1 MDHSASAHPS
11 PTSSGGFAP
20 NNAHN
25 AFLDPS
31 LSALH
36 DFLASNSTG
45 FPGSPQ
51 DAGGLD
57 GTGGNAA
64 GGHQAANLT
73 DLLAEFT
80 TNVMS
85 PDASSSRGGM
95 DASALTQ
102 GLMGFGN
109 GMGDGSS
116 PHGMEGL
123 AGAKSAQE
131 ILLEHLKQSYPTA
144 PVASPASQQ
153 SGSHQSS
160 PQGQAPP
167 MQPPGGVDASGQ
179 IVPDLQQQLQQLF
192 AQTGVST
199 SQTPTPTGPP
209 SGSYQPQQQQPP
221 HPHSH
226 HPSPHSHYMPP
237 QSPASFSHPSSS
249 QHASPMPAY
258 PGSGHPSPYPQ
269 TSTTG
274 SPYAHQTQQQS
285 QYPAPPPGS
294 SATPVQ
300 PVFALPQAQLAAL
313 LQAQQNAIPIQ
324 AQMAALQLILNAQL
338 QAGAQAQAQAH
349 AQAQAQQQA
358 QHAAVQQHQHA
369 QNQQHAQQQHQQQ
382 MQPLQMPQNGGSTA
396 GNSIDGS
403 YRDNEF
409 IFSPAM
415 SPIMTPH
422 SAFTAAS
429 SLPPSVGPLPMVSPA
444 DLFPPL
450 TSPAL
455 GPQLY
460 GSDMQPRS
468 GAHHAHRNSLQGL
481 VDGVGA
487 LSTQLPPGSPTA
499 YFSPRLGPSDAGTS
513 TGAGAGRR
521 GASSSSKKTRPSPLI
536 KPTPDSAFDR
546 RRRKTQ
552 STGATNG
559 GDKRVSMGGSKSA
572 TSSPFF
578 GPQQGG
584 RNGGGVS
591 SAASSTKGGS
601 PNEAGNVYQTNVSAN
616 SSANGSAASVDTPS
630 PVDLPAS
637 QHQLHHV
644 HPPPSMY
651 AVCQDGQPIPAPA
664 LPSHVFSAQPPTQ
677 QQQSAQQ
684 YQQQQQQQQ
693 YQQQQPY
700 QLEPMGPPP
709 PPSSY
714 NPVTPASFMN
724 FASDFNVDSISSLS
738 PSLNAVANP
747 TGQQFEPSSSALS
760 SLQNSPALLP
770 QPDSSAP
777 VYEEDFMPPPQPSS
791 SGKAPKTRKTP
802 SAKPSPALKPV
813 DAKSKGKGKSNSPT
827 AADGSGSSGSSTAT
841 GAKKGAKKVGPSPR
855 IGPSPKIKPLLG
867 SGAAPDAQ
875 SRLAAKSNYENILD
889 GRGPDLLGLP
899 PSMQSELQTN
909 ATPSGATA
917 ETRRSSHKVAEQ
929 KRRDSLKLCFDE
941 LRRILPPILPYT
953 DEADRRPGDGNVGGQ
968 RHGEIDPE
976 NPNKGVS
983 KVALLRRSNEY
994 LDILRDRI
1002 DRRDKAISALRSHIT
1017 QMRAQLGIE
1026 ELGEE
1031 DEEVPG
1037 LDLDLDNIDK
1047 EEKQA
1052 GNLAF
1057 YEDLDFDQKVPSLVA
1072 RRPSTSRRSNAANG
1086 AEPRPPTR
1094 ATGTRRSART
1104 AKLEEAMDIEKQ
1116 EEFE

>member
-11 PTSSGGFAP
+11 PASSGSFAS
-20 NNAHN
+20 NTAHN
-25 AFLDPS
+25 AYLDPS

-36 DFLASNSTG
+36 DFLASTSTG

-51 DAGGLD
+51 GADGMD
-57 GTGGNAA
+57 GTGGNAGA
-64 GGHQAANLT
+64 GQAGQAANLT

-80 TNVMS
+80 TNAMS
-85 PDASSSRGGM
+85 PDASSSRGGT
-95 DASALTQ
+95 DANAGMQ

-116 PHGMEGL
+116 SMGTGMEGL
-123 AGAKSAQE
+123 TGAKSAQE
-131 ILLEHLKQSYPTA
+131 ILLEHLKQGYPNA
-144 PVASPASQQ
+144 PVASPASQH

-167 MQPPGGVDASGQ
+167 MMPQNGLDANDQ
-179 IVPDLQQQLQQLF
+179 IAPELQQQLQQLF
-192 AQTGVST
+192 AQTGVLA

-209 SGSYQPQQQQPP
+209 SYSYQPQQPP
-221 HPHSH
+221 PHSH
-226 HPSPHSHYMPP
+226 SHHASPHSHYIPA

-258 PGSGHPSPYPQ
+258 PSSGQPSPYPPP
-269 TSTTG
+269 SITG
-274 SPYAHQTQQQS
+274 SPYAHQPQQQP
-285 QYPAPPPGS
+285 QYSAPPPVS

-338 QAGAQAQAQAH
+338 QAGAQAQAQA
-349 AQAQAQQQA
+349 QQQA
-358 QHAAVQQHQHA
+358 HHAAVQQHQQAHT
-369 QNQQHAQQQHQQQ
+369 QQQQHAQQQHQQHQ
-382 MQPLQMPQNGGSTA
+382 QLQPLQMPPQNGGSTA
-396 GNSIDGS
+396 GNSVDGS

-415 SPIMTPH
+415 SPVMTPH

-460 GSDMQPRS
+460 GSDMAARS
-468 GAHHAHRNSLQGL
+468 GVHHAHRNSLQGL

-487 LSTQLPPGSPTA
+487 LSTHLPPGSPSG
-499 YFSPRLGPSDAGTS
+499 YFSPRLGPTDAGTS

-552 STGATNG
+552 PGPTTN
-559 GDKRVSMGGSKSA
+559 GDKRASMGGNKSA
-572 TSSPFF
+572 TSSPFL
-578 GPQQGG
+578 GPQQSG
-584 RNGGGVS
+584 RNGGGMS
-591 SAASSTKGGS
+591 SAPSSIKGGS
-601 PNEAGNVYQTNVSAN
+601 PNDASNVYQTNTSAN
-616 SSANGSAASVDTPS
+616 SSTNGSAASVDTPS

-644 HPPPSMY
+644 HPPQPMY
-651 AVCQDGQPIPAPA
+651 AVGHDGQPVPAPA
-664 LPSHVFSAQPPTQ
+664 VPSHVFAGQPPTP

-684 YQQQQQQQQ
+684 YHQQQQ
-693 YQQQQPY
+693 YQQQQQQPY

-738 PSLNAVANP
+738 PSLNAVINP
-747 TGQQFEPSSSALS
+747 SGQHYEPSSSALS

-770 QPDSSAP
+770 QPESAVP
-777 VYEEDFMPPPQPSS
+777 IPEEDFMPPPLPSS

-813 DAKSKGKGKSNSPT
+813 DAKGKGKGKSNSPT
-827 AADGSGSSGSSTAT
+827 AADGSGSSGSSTAN
-841 GAKKGAKKVGPSPR
+841 GKKGAKKVGPSPR

-875 SRLAAKSNYENILD
+875 TRLAAKSNYENILD

-899 PSMQSELQTN
+899 PSMQSELQAN
-909 ATPSGATA
+909 ATPAGAAA

-1002 DRRDKAISALRSHIT
+1002 DRRDTAISALRSHIT

-1026 ELGEE
+1026 ELGEDE
-1031 DEEVPG
+1031 EEVPG

-1057 YEDLDFDQKVPSLVA
+1057 YEDLDFDQKVPSLLA
-1072 RRPSTSRRSNAANG
+1072 RKTSTSRRSTATNG

-1104 AKLEEAMDIEKQ
+1104 AKLEEAMDIERQ
-1116 EEFE
+1116 EESE